1 MEPPHSNS
9 GSRRMTLIDSKR
21 ALRAAMLAKRESLG
35 DVARRAAAA
44 SLREQFLLES
54 PFQSPAVVSGFWP
67 IRDEIDIRPLMD
79 ALVDKG
85 CRLALPVVQG
95 RGQRLLFRAWRP
107 GEPLEA
113 GVFGTLQPSAAS
125 GAIEPDVLIVPL
137 LACDGEG
144 WRLGYGGG
152 FYDRTLADLRRRRA
166 VTAIGVGFDLQLVA
180 EVPHGADDQR
190 LDWLLTD
197 RRACAF
203 V

>member
-1 MEPPHSNS
+1 VEPPHSNS

-21 ALRAAMLAKRESLG
+21 ALRAAMLAKRQSLG
-35 DVARRAAAA
+35 ETARLAAAD
-44 SLREQFLLES
+44 SLRDIFILEQPIKL
-54 PFQSPAVVSGFWP
+54 PAVVSGFWP
-67 IRDEIDIRPLMD
+67 IKDEIDIRPLMN
-79 ALVDKG
+79 ALVDGG

-95 RGQRLLFRAWRP
+95 RGQRLLFRAWQP

-113 GVFGTLQPSAAS
+113 GVFGTLQPSASSEAL
-125 GAIEPDVLIVPL
+125 EPEVLIVPM

-152 FYDRTLADLRRRRA
+152 FYDRTLADLRSRRT

-190 LDWLLTD
+190 MDWLLTD